1 MRQWLSSRA
10 AIPHTLLWSLLFE
23 LQDRMKIFFD
33 MGVIFGYHGGSGCFC
48 ARINVQ
54 DSRKPRFERELLPME
69 MQTRLLTEMK
79 EAMKSGDG
87 DRVSVIRLLR
97 SAIKNKEIEKR
108 PGIVKGQEQSL
119 TEAEVLQVIA
129 SAVKQRKESIEI
141 FLKEN
146 RSDLVDKEKK
156 ELAILE
162 SYLPKALSEEELNQ
176 IIKDAILK
184 SGATTMKQMGDV
196 MKLLMPKIMGKADG
210 KQVSEMVRASLAH

>member
-1 MRQWLSSRA
+1 
-10 AIPHTLLWSLLFE
+10 
-23 LQDRMKIFFD
+23 
-33 MGVIFGYHGGSGCFC
+33 
-48 ARINVQ
+48 
-54 DSRKPRFERELLPME
+54 ME

-129 SAVKQRKESIEI
+129 SAVKQRKESIEM

-146 RSDLVDKEKK
+146 RNDLVDKEKK